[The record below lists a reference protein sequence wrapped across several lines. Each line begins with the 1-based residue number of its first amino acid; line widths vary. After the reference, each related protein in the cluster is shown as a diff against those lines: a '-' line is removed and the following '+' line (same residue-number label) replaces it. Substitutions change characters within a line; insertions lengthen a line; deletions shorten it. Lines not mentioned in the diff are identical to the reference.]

1 MEQKIKPKDLSYD
14 STLPPFL
21 QRLRALHSSNTA
33 DGRHERPQSRP
44 KRVRTEEDEEEDEP
58 TYVAEDG
65 TPMSHSEMLE
75 MGKNAQANARHDAEN
90 AMDLDT
96 EMEGVERN
104 SSNESNEREISRGT
118 MGREKEKLAAIGAGR
133 RRKVGRVIGA
143 DVSPD
148 SRGAS
153 QDRGS
158 FTASTENQMRDLE
171 SDAVTAQIAPKPKPK
186 KNMKKVKL
194 SFGDDEEM

>member
-1 MEQKIKPKDLSYD
+1 MDLKFKAKDLSYD
-14 STLPPFL
+14 SALPPFL

-44 KRVRTEEDEEEDEP
+44 KRVRAEEDEEEDEP

-65 TPMSHSEMLE
+65 TTMTHAEMME
-75 MGKNAQANARHDAEN
+75 MGMNGQANARNAED
-90 AMDLDT
+90 AMDVDTPELDMT
-96 EMEGVERN
+96 RSN
-104 SSNESNEREISRGT
+104 SSGEREIGRGT

-133 RRKVGRVIGA
+133 RRKVGRVVGA
-143 DVSPD
+143 ELSPD

-153 QDRGS
+153 RDRS
-158 FTASTENQMRDLE
+158 EPTENQMRDLE
-171 SDAVTAQIAPKPKPK
+171 TEAVTAPIAAPKPKK
-186 KNMKKVKL
+186 KMKKVKL

>member
-1 MEQKIKPKDLSYD
+1 MDQKFKAKDLSYD
-14 STLPPFL
+14 SALPPFL

-44 KRVRTEEDEEEDEP
+44 KRVRAEEDEEEDEP

-65 TPMSHSEMLE
+65 TTMTHAEMME
-75 MGKNAQANARHDAEN
+75 VGMNGQANARNAED
-90 AMDLDT
+90 AMDVDTPELD
-96 EMEGVERN
+96 MIRSN
-104 SSNESNEREISRGT
+104 SSGEREIGRGT

-133 RRKVGRVIGA
+133 RRKVGRVVGA
-143 DVSPD
+143 ELSPD

-153 QDRGS
+153 RDRS
-158 FTASTENQMRDLE
+158 EPTENQMRDLE
-171 SDAVTAQIAPKPKPK
+171 TEAVTAPIAAPKPKK
-186 KNMKKVKL
+186 KMKKVKL

>member
-1 MEQKIKPKDLSYD
+1 MDQKFKAKDLSYD
-14 STLPPFL
+14 SALPPFL

-44 KRVRTEEDEEEDEP
+44 KRVRAEEDEEEDEP

-65 TPMSHSEMLE
+65 TTMTHAEMME
-75 MGKNAQANARHDAEN
+75 MGMNGQANARNAED
-90 AMDLDT
+90 AMDVDTPELDMT
-96 EMEGVERN
+96 RSN
-104 SSNESNEREISRGT
+104 SSGEREIGRGT

-133 RRKVGRVIGA
+133 RRKVGRVVGA
-143 DVSPD
+143 ELSPD

-153 QDRGS
+153 RDRS
-158 FTASTENQMRDLE
+158 ESSENQMRDLATE
-171 SDAVTAQIAPKPKPK
+171 AVTAPIAAPKPKK
-186 KNMKKVKL
+186 KMKKVKL

>member
-1 MEQKIKPKDLSYD
+1 MDQKFKAKDLSYD
-14 STLPPFL
+14 SALPPFL

-44 KRVRTEEDEEEDEP
+44 KRGRAEEDEEEDEP

-65 TPMSHSEMLE
+65 TTMTHAEMME
-75 MGKNAQANARHDAEN
+75 MGMNGQANARNAED
-90 AMDLDT
+90 AMDVDTPELDT
-96 EMEGVERN
+96 MRSN
-104 SSNESNEREISRGT
+104 SSGEREIGRGT

-133 RRKVGRVIGA
+133 RRKVGRVVGA
-143 DVSPD
+143 ELSPD

-153 QDRGS
+153 RDRS
-158 FTASTENQMRDLE
+158 EPTENQMRDLE
-171 SDAVTAQIAPKPKPK
+171 TEAVTAPIAAPKPKK
-186 KNMKKVKL
+186 KMKKVKL

>member
-1 MEQKIKPKDLSYD
+1 MDQKFKARDLSYD
-14 STLPPFL
+14 SALPPFL

-44 KRVRTEEDEEEDEP
+44 KRVRAEEDEEEDEP

-65 TPMSHSEMLE
+65 TTMTHAEMME
-75 MGKNAQANARHDAEN
+75 MGMNGQANARNAED
-90 AMDLDT
+90 AMDVDTPELDMT
-96 EMEGVERN
+96 RSN
-104 SSNESNEREISRGT
+104 SSGEREIGRGT

-133 RRKVGRVIGA
+133 RRKAGRVVGA
-143 DVSPD
+143 ELSPD

-153 QDRGS
+153 RDRS
-158 FTASTENQMRDLE
+158 EPTENQMRDLE
-171 SDAVTAQIAPKPKPK
+171 TEAVTAPIAAPKPKK
-186 KNMKKVKL
+186 KMKKVKL

>member
-1 MEQKIKPKDLSYD
+1 MDQKFKAKDLSYD
-14 STLPPFL
+14 SALPPFL

-44 KRVRTEEDEEEDEP
+44 KRVRAEEDEEEDEP

-65 TPMSHSEMLE
+65 TTMTHAEMME
-75 MGKNAQANARHDAEN
+75 MGMNGQANARNAED
-90 AMDLDT
+90 AMDVDTPELDMT
-96 EMEGVERN
+96 LSN
-104 SSNESNEREISRGT
+104 SSGEREIGRGT

-143 DVSPD
+143 ELSPD

-153 QDRGS
+153 RDRS
-158 FTASTENQMRDLE
+158 EPTENQMRDLE
-171 SDAVTAQIAPKPKPK
+171 TEAVTAPVAAPKPKK
-186 KNMKKVKL
+186 KMKKVKL